1 MVRYIN
7 SVKRKRISQ
16 IASTV
21 ALIIFGFS
29 IYLFYGL
36 FKKNQY
42 VQNAEKYIEVLRQ
55 NTGAGIIKTE
65 VDFANRNV
73 KLIVLGHNIK
83 KKELDLWKKKMP
95 EYGLSQ
101 STLEIHQ
108 DEETSKLLDEINTIK
123 SSYVKNQELIAS
135 KEETILQKDTK
146 IRALERSLEKIKQR
160 EIPFIN
166 ISREAKINHDGL
178 KEISFSNLITTNF

>member
-1 MVRYIN
+1 M
-7 SVKRKRISQ
+7 
-16 IASTV
+16 
-21 ALIIFGFS
+21 
-29 IYLFYGL
+29 
-36 FKKNQY
+36 
-42 VQNAEKYIEVLRQ
+42 
-55 NTGAGIIKTE
+55 
-65 VDFANRNV
+65 
-73 KLIVLGHNIK
+73 
-83 KKELDLWKKKMP
+83 
-95 EYGLSQ
+95 GLSQ

-166 ISREAKINHDGL
+166 ISREAKNKPRRIERN
-178 KEISFSNLITTNF
+178 